1 MLILSVGTVRLYK
14 GIGLFLAG
22 SALCGLSRDMTQ
34 LIVFFA
40 VQGIGAGALMPIGMT
55 IIGDLFP
62 PERRGKMQGLFG
74 AVLELYFSLPRARGS
89 IPVRMKKSWRFLF
102 VFEH

>member
-1 MLILSVGTVRLYK
+1 
-14 GIGLFLAG
+14 
-22 SALCGLSRDMTQ
+22 MTQ

-40 VQGIGAGALMPIGMT
+40 VQGIGAGALMPIGMRR

-62 PERRGKMQGLFG
+62 PERSGKMQGLFG
-74 AVLELYFSLPRARGS
+74 AVLELYFSSPRARGS